1 MKECFTEVD
10 IRERMFYENK
20 HVKGH
25 MIKDFL
31 IPAYLNIYM
40 STHTYTHI
48 YAVIIYIH
56 IIYTYIYT
64 LYIHIYYTCI
74 HTYNTHIYVCVYMCV
89 CALYYVVDLHFTE
102 LHR

>member
-56 IIYTYIYT
+56 IIYTYIYIHYIYIYIIHA
-64 LYIHIYYTCI
+64 YIHTRYT
-74 HTYNTHIYVCVYMCV
+74 YMCV
-89 CALYYVVDLHFTE
+89 YTCVCVLYTM
-102 LHR
+102 